1 VLGSISRLN
10 TRLASAPV
18 NASPV
23 SSRTPAHDSGSEW
36 VANPSLYR
44 TSTDYTPPAFNGAP
58 RCDPMMR
65 SSFFELFEQ
74 AVGGSKLFQ
83 EGPFASDIPFLGRS
97 SDSISTTSPE
107 TRVFDR

>member
-1 VLGSISRLN
+1 
-10 TRLASAPV
+10 
-18 NASPV
+18 
-23 SSRTPAHDSGSEW
+23 
-36 VANPSLYR
+36 
-44 TSTDYTPPAFNGAP
+44 
-58 RCDPMMR
+58 MMR